1 MQRCARIKD
10 CRRCYVARLIRDRLR
25 GRACK
30 PFRYVDKGSLAVI
43 GRNAAVADLGV
54 LKFSGFFAWFAWV
67 FIHIAYLIEYDNRLL
82 VLFQWGWNYVTRKR
96 GARLI
101 TGKVDE

>member
-67 FIHIAYLIEYDNRLL
+67 FVGVVSMGLELCNAQTWCALDY
-82 VLFQWGWNYVTRKR
+82 
-96 GARLI
+96 
-101 TGKVDE
+101 GKGG